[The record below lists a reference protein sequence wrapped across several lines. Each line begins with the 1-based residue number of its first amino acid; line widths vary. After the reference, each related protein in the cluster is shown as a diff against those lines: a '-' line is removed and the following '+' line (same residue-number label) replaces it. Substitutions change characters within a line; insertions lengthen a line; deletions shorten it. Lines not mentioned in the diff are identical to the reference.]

1 MVRGTTPVEILT
13 VKNTEAIE
21 EATDVWVTFEQGST
35 EITRKWKRYPE
46 SEDDNDGI
54 AVDGNIVTVK
64 LSQEDTLSFAKGSVS
79 VQIKMLKND
88 EDDAT
93 KYDDVGAT
101 EIKKLRVEEIL
112 NEDVMS

>member
-1 MVRGTTPVEILT
+1 MVQGTTPTIVLT
-13 VKNTEAIE
+13 VKDAEAISQ
-21 EATDVWVTFEQGST
+21 ATDVWVTFEQGST

-54 AVDGNIVTVK
+54 AVDSNIVTVK
-64 LSQEDTLSFAKGSVS
+64 LSQEDTLSFAKGSVN

>member
-54 AVDGNIVTVK
+54 AVDSNIVTVK

>member
-35 EITRKWKRYPE
+35 EITRKWKLGA
-46 SEDDNDGI
+46 SDNDGI
-54 AVDGNIVTVK
+54 TIDGNVVTVK

>member
-1 MVRGTTPVEILT
+1 MVRGTTPVEVLT

-54 AVDGNIVTVK
+54 AVDSNIVTVK

-79 VQIKMLKND
+79 VQVKMLKND

>member
-1 MVRGTTPVEILT
+1 MVRGTTPTEVLT
-13 VKNTEAIE
+13 VKDIEAIE

-79 VQIKMLKND
+79 VLFKMLKND

-101 EIKKLRVEEIL
+101 EIKKLKVAEIL
-112 NEDVMS
+112 NEDVM